1 MSPAF
6 KDLMIGE
13 EKSTHVVPE
22 GLLCAWQCAGCP
34 TYAISLNPL
43 LPKEGV
49 ILCSLQMG
57 RLSF

>member
-43 LPKEGV
+43 PPKEGA
-49 ILCSLQMG
+49 ILCSL
-57 RLSF
+57 